1 MSEIYTKSSPYY
13 TTPAN
18 GSYLDVLTYRDI
30 PAEAD
35 DVQYTITSRYEY
47 RPDLLAYQLYKN
59 VDLWWVFAVRNKD
72 KIKDSIYD
80 LYAGQTI
87 YLPKITTLQRVLGL

>member
-1 MSEIYTKSSPYY
+1 MSTTYTKSSPYY
-13 TTPAN
+13 KTPID

-30 PAEAD
+30 PAEVD
-35 DVQYTITSRYEY
+35 DVQYTITTRYEY

-59 VDLWWVFAVRNKD
+59 VDLWWVFAMRNKD

-80 LYAGQTI
+80 LYAGQII

>member
-1 MSEIYTKSSPYY
+1 MSTTYTKSSPYY
-13 TTPAN
+13 TTPLD

-30 PAEAD
+30 PAEVD
-35 DVQYTITSRYEY
+35 DVQYTITTRYEY

-59 VDLWWVFAVRNKD
+59 VDLWWVFAMRNKD